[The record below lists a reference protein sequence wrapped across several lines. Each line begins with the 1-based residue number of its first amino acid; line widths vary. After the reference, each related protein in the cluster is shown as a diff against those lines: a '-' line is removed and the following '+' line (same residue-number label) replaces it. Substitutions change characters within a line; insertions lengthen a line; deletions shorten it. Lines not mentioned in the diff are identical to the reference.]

1 MYEFS
6 FILSYVRNVFVSY
19 NSYIMYVL
27 CYRVILNKNK
37 MQISLLARKILLGT
51 YICVFYAIILLLDTV
66 YIFSMYRVFKLNT
79 IVQ

>member
-19 NSYIMYVL
+19 TTYVL
-27 CYRVILNKNK
+27 CYRVILNKDK

-51 YICVFYAIILLLDTV
+51 HICVFYAIILLLDTV
-66 YIFSMYRVFKLNT
+66 YIFLMYRVFKLNT
-79 IVQ
+79 IE